1 MTRRNAQL
9 YRTRAWPA
17 MASHDAHLAMP
28 PASVPPPLPQGLSVR
43 ERPPPGDMHT
53 CCTVHSANRLDRV
66 LGIALLVIQHACRTE
81 KMKRPGPGT
90 IVTVSPPAWKPST
103 AAHAGSPT
111 TASPCLY
118 SPNGNTPAPF
128 SPRHDSYALSN
139 MRRQHCTRWC
149 CHASHHAHRQHLST
163 HTHRKCAHGTQDT
176 YRIRTPPL
184 SQTSGPPLL
193 TAAPKPTAHE
203 CH

>member
-9 YRTRAWPA
+9 HRTRAWPA

-43 ERPPPGDMHT
+43 ERPPPGQDISRTGACFPQKWTSSYQSVFTPRSPGDMHT

-90 IVTVSPPAWKPST
+90 IVTVCKSSCLETINRHTCRFSNYRLAMLVQPKRK
-103 AAHAGSPT
+103 HA
-111 TASPCLY
+111 C
-118 SPNGNTPAPF
+118 
-128 SPRHDSYALSN
+128 
-139 MRRQHCTRWC
+139 
-149 CHASHHAHRQHLST
+149 
-163 HTHRKCAHGTQDT
+163 
-176 YRIRTPPL
+176 PL
-184 SQTSGPPLL
+184 FAKT
-193 TAAPKPTAHE
+193 
-203 CH
+203 